1 MGGQVVDSLVDNPF
15 MPALQLPHPT
25 RPRHHSQHWLLC
37 LVLCTGLAG
46 CDALGVETPAKQAA
60 KKEAEAKAIGS
71 ACRHA
76 LRSIEDCHGS
86 NPKLSKAAVFDGWR
100 EMDQYM
106 RENDIPAMPAA
117 KTGTAS
123 GSSSAAPGAKADKDE
138 KQSSGKPTAAGNAP
152 PLPGMPPK
160 PNIAPKG

>member
-1 MGGQVVDSLVDNPF
+1 MQPRS
-15 MPALQLPHPT
+15 ASRPHPIG
-25 RPRHHSQHWLLC
+25 RWALLTC
-37 LVLCTGLAG
+37 LTWTLAG

-86 NPKLSKAAVFDGWR
+86 NPKLSKAAVFEGWR

-106 RENDIPAMPAA
+106 RENDIPAMPSA
-117 KTGTAS
+117 KTGTAA
-123 GSSSAAPGAKADKDE
+123 SSPTASTAAPGDKASAKEAKDDKT
-138 KQSSGKPTAAGNAP
+138 KAGGP
-152 PLPGMPPK
+152 PLPGMPAK
-160 PNIAPKG
+160 PNIVPKG

>member
-1 MGGQVVDSLVDNPF
+1 MPVD
-15 MPALQLPHPT
+15 
-25 RPRHHSQHWLLC
+25 RPRSLLARHSSPWLLW
-37 LVLCTGLAG
+37 LVLCMGLTG

-60 KKEAEAKAIGS
+60 KKDAEAKAIGS

-86 NPKLSKAAVFDGWR
+86 NPKLSKAAVFEGWR

-106 RENDIPAMPAA
+106 RENDIPAMPASKA
-117 KTGTAS
+117 GTAS
-123 GSSSAAPGAKADKDE
+123 GSSSTAP
-138 KQSSGKPTAAGNAP
+138 SNPP